1 MEDIRIGLIIAQMIN
16 FGIIFWLFK
25 KYVAD
30 GLIQA
35 IHERRQ
41 QLANS
46 ANAEKKAQAQLDK
59 ANAEAKEILEAAR
72 SKASDIESHA
82 NELSKDNTQKT
93 LAKAAS
99 QAEHL
104 LETGKAQV
112 EKLKSEMVAAMKS
125 KVVDLSLKLNSKM
138 FDKESANKEFMEK
151 GYDSLTK

>member
-1 MEDIRIGLIIAQMIN
+1 MEDIKIGLIIAQLIN
-16 FGIIFWLFK
+16 FGIIFWIFK

-30 GLIQA
+30 SLIKA
-35 IHERRQ
+35 VHERRS
-41 QLANS
+41 QLENS

-59 ANAEAKEILEAAR
+59 ANAEAKTILEKARTKAAG
-72 SKASDIESHA
+72 IESHA
-82 NELSKDNTQKT
+82 NELSKDNTAKT
-93 LAKAAS
+93 LEKAAS

-112 EKLKSEMVAAMKS
+112 EKIRWEMVAAMKA